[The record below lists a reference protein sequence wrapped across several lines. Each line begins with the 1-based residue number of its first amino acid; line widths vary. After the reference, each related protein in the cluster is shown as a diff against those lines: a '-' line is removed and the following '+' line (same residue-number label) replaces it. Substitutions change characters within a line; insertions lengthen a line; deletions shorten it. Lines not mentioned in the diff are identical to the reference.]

1 MGEKGQIFHIEFQIM
16 YVDTPSPSSCHLI
29 MFLIPFKD
37 LDLVFYLPFRQSIC
51 HPHQVKGTG
60 ERARDQT

>member
-1 MGEKGQIFHIEFQIM
+1 
-16 YVDTPSPSSCHLI
+16 

-37 LDLVFYLPFRQSIC
+37 LDLAFYLPFRQSVC

-60 ERARDQT
+60 ERARDQTRGILMGRGCVEI